1 MDDLICLLSYF
12 SLWIWLEIRA
22 IGVEAVVLHCC
33 QGAGGVKIHITN
45 LYNFNQ
51 NDTLVKKQHR
61 VAEAG
66 FSLGYREMG
75 VFSFPVETD
84 SAGELSKRLDG
95 IIAALE
101 AEDVVFLQ
109 LPTRNGIGYE
119 KLLAQK
125 CKAYRNTK
133 LILIIHDMQLLS
145 EANDTQKEYL
155 SLCNMADAVV
165 VPGKQDRERL
175 EAEGFSAVVLMDD
188 LQMTEADLSSD
199 DTGYNA
205 LRQSDF
211 YIKKALMNAVADVF
225 ASQNELAHEQYR
237 EAQDEIQIGFGLH
250 DKTGNYSMWVGVVM
264 QSVLEHTCAPI
275 CFHILHDDTLSDS
288 NRDKLIQV
296 ATQNGDRIQFHNL
309 GDAFGNSLKE
319 KMGRYTI
326 GSMFRVMLPELLPDV
341 DKIIYLDADILVN
354 RDIKELWDTDIQDYC
369 LAAVP
374 DYSTIHG
381 LGIPYPV
388 GKKEVLAS
396 HYFNTGVLVMNL
408 NCIRADGNMREKILN
423 YLGENPGA
431 FLFDQDALNAVY
443 GDRTYLLDESWNTF
457 AHLIQYMPEKPLENR
472 LYHFA
477 ATTLILYT
485 MSEIDRAYYET
496 ICRTPWGTEEGRK
509 QLYRAL
515 GRMNGRLLQLE
526 EVIAQISDFDKKH
539 IFYGRETNAMK
550 HIYDMLT
557 IREGDYRI
565 LEERDTEPN
574 SILPCRP
581 YSDLSEE
588 KEAYVVFVLPEAD
601 GWTSIARL
609 EAMGLKRER
618 DFFEIPCLLSPDR
631 GGYI

>member
-1 MDDLICLLSYF
+1 M
-12 SLWIWLEIRA
+12 
-22 IGVEAVVLHCC
+22 
-33 QGAGGVKIHITN
+33 KIHITN
-45 LYNFNQ
+45 LYNFIQ
-51 NDTLVKKQHR
+51 NDMLVKNQHR

-66 FSLGYREMG
+66 LSLGYREMG

-119 KLLAQK
+119 RLLAQK

-133 LILIIHDMQLLS
+133 LILIFHDMQLLS
-145 EANDTQKEYL
+145 ETGGAREEYL
-155 SLCNMADAVV
+155 SLCKMADAVV
-165 VPGKQDRERL
+165 IPDAQDSERL
-175 EAEGFSAVVLMDD
+175 HAEGWPPIVLMDD
-188 LQMTEADLSSD
+188 LQITEDDLASG

-211 YIKKALMNAVADVF
+211 YIKKALMNAVAAVF
-225 ASQNELAHEQYR
+225 AWQKEQALAKAR
-237 EAQDEIQIGFGLH
+237 EAEEEIQIGFGLH
-250 DKTGNYSMWVGVVM
+250 DKNGDYSVWVGVVM
-264 QSVLEHTCAPI
+264 QSVIEHTGAPI
-275 CFHILHDDTLSDS
+275 CFHILHDDTLNDQ
-288 NRDKLIQV
+288 NREKLVQV

-326 GSMFRVMLPELLPDV
+326 GSMFRVMLPELLPDIS
-341 DKIIYLDADILVN
+341 KIIYLDADLLVN
-354 RDIKELWDTDIQDYC
+354 RDIKELWDIDIQNYC

-374 DYSTIHG
+374 DYSTVNG
-381 LGIPYPV
+381 LETPYPV
-388 GKKEVLAS
+388 AKQEVPAS
-396 HYFNTGVLVMNL
+396 HYFNSGVLCMNL
-408 NCIRADGNMREKILN
+408 DRIRAKGNMHENILN
-423 YLGENPGA
+423 YLEENPGA
-431 FLFDQDALNAVY
+431 RLLDQDALNAVY
-443 GDRTYLLDESWNTF
+443 GGETFLVDESWNTF
-457 AHLIQYMPEKPLENR
+457 THLIQYTPGKPLENK

-477 ATTLILYT
+477 ASTLILYT

-496 ICRTPWGTEEGRK
+496 ICRTPWGEEEGK
-509 QLYRAL
+509 KHLYRAL
-515 GRMNGRLLQLE
+515 GRVNERLRQLE
-526 EVIAQISDFDKKH
+526 EVITQTSDFDKKH

-550 HIYDMLT
+550 NIYRLLP

-565 LEERDTEPN
+565 LDETDAEQNR
-574 SILPCRP
+574 ILPCRP
-581 YSDLSEE
+581 FTDLSEE

-609 EAMGLKRER
+609 EAMGLQREK
-618 DFFEIPCLLSPDR
+618 DFFVIPCLLSPDR

>member
-1 MDDLICLLSYF
+1 M
-12 SLWIWLEIRA
+12 
-22 IGVEAVVLHCC
+22 
-33 QGAGGVKIHITN
+33 KIHITN

-51 NDTLVKKQHR
+51 NDMLVKNQHR

-66 FSLGYREMG
+66 RSLGYREMG
-75 VFSFPVETD
+75 IFSFPVETD

-119 KLLAQK
+119 RLLAQK

-133 LILIIHDMQLLS
+133 LILIFHDMQLLS
-145 EANDTQKEYL
+145 ETGGVREEYL
-155 SLCNMADAVV
+155 SLCKMADAVV
-165 VPGKQDRERL
+165 IPDAQDSERL
-175 EAEGFSAVVLMDD
+175 HAEGWPPIVLMDD
-188 LQMTEADLSSD
+188 LQITEDDLASG

-211 YIKKALMNAVADVF
+211 YIKKALMNAVAAVF
-225 ASQNELAHEQYR
+225 ARQKEQALAKAR
-237 EAQDEIQIGFGLH
+237 EAEEEIQIGFGLH
-250 DKTGNYSMWVGVVM
+250 DKNGDYSVWVGVTM
-264 QSVLEHTCAPI
+264 QSVIEHTGAPI
-275 CFHILHDDTLSDS
+275 CFHILHDDTLNDQ
-288 NRDKLIQV
+288 NREKLVQV
-296 ATQNGDRIQFHNL
+296 ATQNGNRIQFHNL
-309 GDAFGNSLKE
+309 GDAFGDSLKE

-374 DYSTIHG
+374 DYSTVNG
-381 LGIPYPV
+381 LETPYPV
-388 GKKEVLAS
+388 AKQEVPAS
-396 HYFNTGVLVMNL
+396 HYFNTGVLCMNL
-408 NCIRADGNMREKILN
+408 DRIRAKGNMHENILI
-423 YLGENPGA
+423 YLEENPGA
-431 FLFDQDALNAVY
+431 RLLDQDALNAVY
-443 GDRTYLLDESWNTF
+443 GGETFLVDESWNTF
-457 AHLIQYMPEKPLENR
+457 THLIQYTPGKPLENK

-477 ATTLILYT
+477 ASTLILYT

-496 ICRTPWGTEEGRK
+496 ICRTPWGEEEGK
-509 QLYRAL
+509 KHLYRAL
-515 GRMNGRLLQLE
+515 GRVNERLRQLE
-526 EVIAQISDFDKKH
+526 EVITQTSDFDKKH

-550 HIYDMLT
+550 NLYRLLP

-565 LEERDTEPN
+565 LDETDAEQNR
-574 SILPCRP
+574 ILPCRP
-581 YSDLSEE
+581 FTDLSEE
-588 KEAYVVFVLPEAD
+588 KEAYVVFALPEAD

-609 EAMGLKRER
+609 EAMGLQREK
-618 DFFEIPCLLSPDR
+618 DFFVIPCLLSPDR

>member
-1 MDDLICLLSYF
+1 M
-12 SLWIWLEIRA
+12 
-22 IGVEAVVLHCC
+22 
-33 QGAGGVKIHITN
+33 
-45 LYNFNQ
+45 
-51 NDTLVKKQHR
+51 
-61 VAEAG
+61 
-66 FSLGYREMG
+66 
-75 VFSFPVETD
+75 
-84 SAGELSKRLDG
+84 
-95 IIAALE
+95 
-101 AEDVVFLQ
+101 VFLQ

-225 ASQNELAHEQYR
+225 ASQNELAHAQYR

-275 CFHILHDDTLSDS
+275 CFHILHDDTLNDQ
-288 NRDKLIQV
+288 NREKLVQV

-374 DYSTIHG
+374 DYSTVNG
-381 LGIPYPV
+381 LETPYPV
-388 GKKEVLAS
+388 AKQEVPAS
-396 HYFNTGVLVMNL
+396 HYFNTGVLCMNL
-408 NCIRADGNMREKILN
+408 DRIRAKGNMHENILN
-423 YLGENPGA
+423 YLEENQGA
-431 FLFDQDALNAVY
+431 RLLDQDALNAVY
-443 GDRTYLLDESWNTF
+443 GGETFLVDGSWNTF
-457 AHLIQYMPEKPLENR
+457 THLIQYTQGKPLENK

-477 ATTLILYT
+477 ASTLILYS

-496 ICRTPWGTEEGRK
+496 ICRTPWGEEEGK
-509 QLYRAL
+509 KHLYRAL
-515 GRMNGRLLQLE
+515 GRVNERLRQLE
-526 EVIAQISDFDKKH
+526 EVITQTSDFDKKH

-550 HIYDMLT
+550 NLYRMMP

-565 LEERDTEPN
+565 LDETDAEQNR
-574 SILPCRP
+574 ILPCRP
-581 YSDLSEE
+581 FSDLSEE

-609 EAMGLKRER
+609 EAMGLQREK
-618 DFFEIPCLLSPDR
+618 DFFVIPCLLSPDR

>member
-1 MDDLICLLSYF
+1 M
-12 SLWIWLEIRA
+12 
-22 IGVEAVVLHCC
+22 
-33 QGAGGVKIHITN
+33 KIHITN

-51 NDTLVKKQHR
+51 NDMLVKNQHR

-66 FSLGYREMG
+66 LSLGYREMG

-119 KLLAQK
+119 RLLAQK

-133 LILIIHDMQLLS
+133 LILIFHDMQLLS
-145 EANDTQKEYL
+145 ETGGVREEYL
-155 SLCNMADAVV
+155 SLCKMADAVV
-165 VPGKQDRERL
+165 IPDAQDSERL
-175 EAEGFSAVVLMDD
+175 RAEGLPPIVLMDD
-188 LQMTEADLSSD
+188 LQITEDDLASG

-211 YIKKALMNAVADVF
+211 YIKKALMNAIAAVF
-225 ASQNELAHEQYR
+225 ARQKEQALAKAR

-250 DKTGNYSMWVGVVM
+250 DKNGDYSVWVGVTM
-264 QSVLEHTCAPI
+264 QSVIEHTGAPI
-275 CFHILHDDTLSDS
+275 CFHILHDDTLNDQ
-288 NRDKLIQV
+288 NREKLVQV
-296 ATQNGDRIQFHNL
+296 ATQNGNRIQFHDL
-309 GDAFGNSLKE
+309 GDAFGDSLKE

-354 RDIKELWDTDIQDYC
+354 RDIKELWDTDIQNYC

-374 DYSTIHG
+374 DYSTVNG
-381 LGIPYPV
+381 LETPYPV
-388 GKKEVLAS
+388 ANQEVPAS
-396 HYFNTGVLVMNL
+396 HYFNSGVLCMNL
-408 NCIRADGNMREKILN
+408 DRIRAKGNMHENILN
-423 YLGENPGA
+423 YLEENQGA
-431 FLFDQDALNAVY
+431 RLLDQDALNAVY
-443 GDRTYLLDESWNTF
+443 GGETFLVDESWNTF
-457 AHLIQYMPEKPLENR
+457 THLIQYTPGKPLENK

-477 ATTLILYT
+477 ASTLILYT

-496 ICRTPWGTEEGRK
+496 ICRTPWGEEEGK
-509 QLYRAL
+509 KHLYRAL
-515 GRMNGRLLQLE
+515 GRVNERLRQLE
-526 EVIAQISDFDKKH
+526 EVITQTSDFDKKH

-550 HIYDMLT
+550 NIYRLLP
-557 IREGDYRI
+557 IRESDYRVSD
-565 LEERDTEPN
+565 ETDTEQN
-574 SILPCRP
+574 GILPCRP
-581 YSDLSEE
+581 FSDLSEE

-609 EAMGLKRER
+609 EAMGLQREK
-618 DFFEIPCLLSPDR
+618 DFFVIPCLLSPDR

>member
-1 MDDLICLLSYF
+1 M
-12 SLWIWLEIRA
+12 
-22 IGVEAVVLHCC
+22 
-33 QGAGGVKIHITN
+33 KIHITN

-51 NDTLVKKQHR
+51 NDMLVKNQHR

-66 FSLGYREMG
+66 HSLGYREMG
-75 VFSFPVETD
+75 IFSFPVETD

-119 KLLAQK
+119 RLLAQK

-133 LILIIHDMQLLS
+133 LILIFHDMQLLS
-145 EANDTQKEYL
+145 ETGGAREEYL
-155 SLCNMADAVV
+155 SLCKMADAVV
-165 VPGKQDRERL
+165 IPDAQDSERL
-175 EAEGFSAVVLMDD
+175 HAEGWPPIVLMDD
-188 LQMTEADLSSD
+188 LQITEDDLASG

-211 YIKKALMNAVADVF
+211 YIKKALMNAIAAVF
-225 ASQNELAHEQYR
+225 ARQKEQALAKAR
-237 EAQDEIQIGFGLH
+237 EAEEEIQIGFGLH
-250 DKTGNYSMWVGVVM
+250 DKNGDYSVWVGVTM
-264 QSVLEHTCAPI
+264 QSVIEHTGAPI
-275 CFHILHDDTLSDS
+275 CFHILHDDTLNDQ
-288 NRDKLIQV
+288 NREKLVQV
-296 ATQNGDRIQFHNL
+296 ATQNGDRIQFHYL

-326 GSMFRVMLPELLPDV
+326 GSMFRVMLPELLPDIS
-341 DKIIYLDADILVN
+341 KIIYLDADLLVN

-374 DYSTIHG
+374 DYSTVNG
-381 LGIPYPV
+381 LETPYPV
-388 GKKEVLAS
+388 AKQEVPAS
-396 HYFNTGVLVMNL
+396 HYFNSGVLCMNL
-408 NCIRADGNMREKILN
+408 DRIRAKGNMHENILN
-423 YLGENPGA
+423 YLEENPSA
-431 FLFDQDALNAVY
+431 RLLDQDALNAVY
-443 GDRTYLLDESWNTF
+443 GGETFLVDESWNTF
-457 AHLIQYMPEKPLENR
+457 THLIQYTPGKPLENK

-477 ATTLILYT
+477 ASTLILYT

-496 ICRTPWGTEEGRK
+496 ICRTPWGEEEGK
-509 QLYRAL
+509 KHLYRAL
-515 GRMNGRLLQLE
+515 GRVNERLRQLE
-526 EVIAQISDFDKKH
+526 EVITQTSDFDKKH

-550 HIYDMLT
+550 NIYRLLP

-565 LEERDTEPN
+565 LDETDAEQNR
-574 SILPCRP
+574 ILPCRP
-581 YSDLSEE
+581 FTDLSEE

-609 EAMGLKRER
+609 EAMGLQREK
-618 DFFEIPCLLSPDR
+618 DFFVIPCLLSPDR

>member
-1 MDDLICLLSYF
+1 M
-12 SLWIWLEIRA
+12 
-22 IGVEAVVLHCC
+22 
-33 QGAGGVKIHITN
+33 KIHITN

-51 NDTLVKKQHR
+51 NDMLVKNQHR

-66 FSLGYREMG
+66 LSLGYREMG

-119 KLLAQK
+119 RLLAQK

-133 LILIIHDMQLLS
+133 LILIFHDMQLLS
-145 EANDTQKEYL
+145 ETGGVREEYL
-155 SLCNMADAVV
+155 SLCKMADAVV
-165 VPGKQDRERL
+165 IPDAQDSERL
-175 EAEGFSAVVLMDD
+175 HAEGWPPIVLMDD
-188 LQMTEADLSSD
+188 LQITEDDLASG

-211 YIKKALMNAVADVF
+211 YIKKALMNAIAAVF
-225 ASQNELAHEQYR
+225 ARQKEQALAKAR

-250 DKTGNYSMWVGVVM
+250 DKNGDYSVWVGVVM
-264 QSVLEHTCAPI
+264 QSVIEHTGAPI
-275 CFHILHDDTLSDS
+275 CFHILHDDTLNDQ
-288 NRDKLIQV
+288 NREKLVQV
-296 ATQNGDRIQFHNL
+296 ATQNGNRIQFHYL

-326 GSMFRVMLPELLPDV
+326 GSMFRVMLPELLPDIS
-341 DKIIYLDADILVN
+341 KIIYLDADLLVN
-354 RDIKELWDTDIQDYC
+354 RDIKELWDIDIQNYC

-374 DYSTIHG
+374 DYSTVNG
-381 LGIPYPV
+381 LETPYPV
-388 GKKEVLAS
+388 AKQEVPAS
-396 HYFNTGVLVMNL
+396 HYFNTGVLCMNL
-408 NCIRADGNMREKILN
+408 DRIRAKGNMHENILN
-423 YLGENPGA
+423 YLEENQGA
-431 FLFDQDALNAVY
+431 RLLDQDALNAVY
-443 GDRTYLLDESWNTF
+443 GGETFLVDGSWNTF
-457 AHLIQYMPEKPLENR
+457 THLIQYTQGKPLENK

-477 ATTLILYT
+477 ASTLILYT

-496 ICRTPWGTEEGRK
+496 ICRTPWGEEEGK
-509 QLYRAL
+509 KHLYRAL
-515 GRMNGRLLQLE
+515 GRVNERLRQLE
-526 EVIAQISDFDKKH
+526 EVITQTSDFDKKH

-550 HIYDMLT
+550 NLYRLLP

-565 LEERDTEPN
+565 LDETDAEQNR
-574 SILPCRP
+574 ILPCRP
-581 YSDLSEE
+581 FTDLSEE

-609 EAMGLKRER
+609 EAMGLQREK
-618 DFFEIPCLLSPDR
+618 DFFVIPCLLSPDR

>member
-22 IGVEAVVLHCC
+22 IGVEAGVLHCC

-95 IIAALE
+95 ILAALE

-133 LILIIHDMQLLS
+133 LILIFHDMQLLS
-145 EANDTQKEYL
+145 EANDAQKEYL

-211 YIKKALMNAVADVF
+211 YIKKALMNAVAAVF
-225 ASQNELAHEQYR
+225 ASQNELAHAQYR
-237 EAQDEIQIGFGLH
+237 KTQDEIQIGFGLH

-275 CFHILHDDTLSDS
+275 CFHILHDDTLNDQ
-288 NRDKLIQV
+288 NREKLVQV
-296 ATQNGDRIQFHNL
+296 ATQNGNRIQFHNL
-309 GDAFGNSLKE
+309 GDAFGDSLKE

-374 DYSTIHG
+374 DYSTVNG
-381 LGIPYPV
+381 LETPYPV
-388 GKKEVLAS
+388 AKQEVPAS
-396 HYFNTGVLVMNL
+396 HYFNSGVLCMNL
-408 NCIRADGNMREKILN
+408 DRIRAKGNMHENILN
-423 YLGENPGA
+423 YLEENPSA
-431 FLFDQDALNAVY
+431 RLLDQDALNAVY
-443 GDRTYLLDESWNTF
+443 CGETILVDESWNTF
-457 AHLIQYMPEKPLENR
+457 THLIQYTPGKPLENN

-477 ATTLILYT
+477 ASTLILYT

-496 ICRTPWGTEEGRK
+496 ICRTPWGEEEGK
-509 QLYRAL
+509 KHLYRAL
-515 GRMNGRLLQLE
+515 GRVNERLRQLE
-526 EVIAQISDFDKKH
+526 EVITQTSGFDKKH

-550 HIYDMLT
+550 NLYRMMP

-565 LEERDTEPN
+565 LDETDAEQNR
-574 SILPCRP
+574 ILPCRP
-581 YSDLSEE
+581 FSDLSEE

-618 DFFEIPCLLSPDR
+618 DFFELPCLLSPDR

>member
-1 MDDLICLLSYF
+1 M
-12 SLWIWLEIRA
+12 
-22 IGVEAVVLHCC
+22 
-33 QGAGGVKIHITN
+33 KIHITN

-51 NDTLVKKQHR
+51 NDMLVKNQHR

-66 FSLGYREMG
+66 LSLGYREMG

-119 KLLAQK
+119 RLLAQK

-133 LILIIHDMQLLS
+133 LILIFHDMQLLS
-145 EANDTQKEYL
+145 ETGGAREEYL
-155 SLCNMADAVV
+155 SLCKMADAVV
-165 VPGKQDRERL
+165 IPDAQDSERL
-175 EAEGFSAVVLMDD
+175 RAEGLPPIVLMDD
-188 LQMTEADLSSD
+188 LQITEDDLASG

-211 YIKKALMNAVADVF
+211 YIKKALMNAVAAVF
-225 ASQNELAHEQYR
+225 ARQKEQALAKAR
-237 EAQDEIQIGFGLH
+237 EAEEEIQIGFGLH
-250 DKTGNYSMWVGVVM
+250 DKNGDYSVWVGVTM
-264 QSVLEHTCAPI
+264 QSVIEHTGAPI
-275 CFHILHDDTLSDS
+275 CFHILHDDTLNDQ
-288 NRDKLIQV
+288 NREKLVQV
-296 ATQNGDRIQFHNL
+296 ATQNGNRIQFHYL

-326 GSMFRVMLPELLPDV
+326 GSMFRVMLPELLPDIS
-341 DKIIYLDADILVN
+341 KIIYLDADLLVN
-354 RDIKELWDTDIQDYC
+354 RDIKELWDIDIQNYC

-374 DYSTIHG
+374 DYSTVNG
-381 LGIPYPV
+381 LETPYPV
-388 GKKEVLAS
+388 AKQEVPAS
-396 HYFNTGVLVMNL
+396 HYFNTGVLCMNL
-408 NCIRADGNMREKILN
+408 DRIRAKGNMHENILN
-423 YLGENPGA
+423 YLEENQGA
-431 FLFDQDALNAVY
+431 RLLDQDALNAVY
-443 GDRTYLLDESWNTF
+443 GGETFLVDGSWNTF
-457 AHLIQYMPEKPLENR
+457 THLIQYTQGKPLENK

-477 ATTLILYT
+477 ASTLILYS

-496 ICRTPWGTEEGRK
+496 ICRTPWGEEEGK
-509 QLYRAL
+509 NHLYRAL
-515 GRMNGRLLQLE
+515 GRVNERLRQLE
-526 EVIAQISDFDKKH
+526 EVITQTSDFDKKH

-550 HIYDMLT
+550 NIYRLLP

-565 LEERDTEPN
+565 LDETDAEQNR
-574 SILPCRP
+574 ILPCRP
-581 YSDLSEE
+581 FTDLSEE

-609 EAMGLKRER
+609 EAMGLQREK
-618 DFFEIPCLLSPDR
+618 DFFVIPCLLSPDR

>member
-1 MDDLICLLSYF
+1 M
-12 SLWIWLEIRA
+12 
-22 IGVEAVVLHCC
+22 
-33 QGAGGVKIHITN
+33 KIHITN

-51 NDTLVKKQHR
+51 NDMLVENQHR

-66 FSLGYREMG
+66 RSLGYREMG

-119 KLLAQK
+119 RLLAQK

-133 LILIIHDMQLLS
+133 LILIFHDMQLLS
-145 EANDTQKEYL
+145 ETGGAREEYL
-155 SLCNMADAVV
+155 SLCKMADAVV
-165 VPGKQDRERL
+165 IPDAQDSERL
-175 EAEGFSAVVLMDD
+175 HAEGWPPIVLMDD
-188 LQMTEADLSSD
+188 LQITEDDLASG

-211 YIKKALMNAVADVF
+211 YIKKALMNAIAAVF
-225 ASQNELAHEQYR
+225 ARQKEQALAKAR

-374 DYSTIHG
+374 DYSTVNA
-381 LGIPYPV
+381 LETPYPV
-388 GKKEVLAS
+388 AKQEVPAS
-396 HYFNTGVLVMNL
+396 HYFNTGVLCMNL
-408 NCIRADGNMREKILN
+408 DRIRAKGNMHENILN
-423 YLGENPGA
+423 YLEENQGA
-431 FLFDQDALNAVY
+431 RLLDQDALNAVY
-443 GDRTYLLDESWNTF
+443 GGETFLVDGSWNTF
-457 AHLIQYMPEKPLENR
+457 THLIQYTPGKPLENK

-477 ATTLILYT
+477 ASTLILYT

-496 ICRTPWGTEEGRK
+496 ICRTPWGEEEGK
-509 QLYRAL
+509 KHLYRAL
-515 GRMNGRLLQLE
+515 GRVNERLRQLE
-526 EVIAQISDFDKKH
+526 EVITQTSDFDKKH

-550 HIYDMLT
+550 NLYRLLP
-557 IREGDYRI
+557 IRESDYRVSD
-565 LEERDTEPN
+565 ETDTEQN
-574 SILPCRP
+574 GILPCRP
-581 YSDLSEE
+581 FSDLSEE

-609 EAMGLKRER
+609 EAMGLQREK
-618 DFFEIPCLLSPDR
+618 DFFVIPCLLSPDR

>member
-1 MDDLICLLSYF
+1 M
-12 SLWIWLEIRA
+12 
-22 IGVEAVVLHCC
+22 
-33 QGAGGVKIHITN
+33 KIHITN

-51 NDTLVKKQHR
+51 NDMLVKNQHR

-66 FSLGYREMG
+66 RSLGYREMG
-75 VFSFPVETD
+75 IFSFPVETD

-119 KLLAQK
+119 RLLAQK

-133 LILIIHDMQLLS
+133 LILIFHNMQLLS
-145 EANDTQKEYL
+145 ETGGAREEYL
-155 SLCNMADAVV
+155 SLCKMADAVV
-165 VPGKQDRERL
+165 IPDAQDSERL
-175 EAEGFSAVVLMDD
+175 HAEGWPPIVLMDD
-188 LQMTEADLSSD
+188 LQITEDDLASG

-211 YIKKALMNAVADVF
+211 YIKKALMNAVAAVF
-225 ASQNELAHEQYR
+225 ARQKEQALAKAR

-250 DKTGNYSMWVGVVM
+250 DKNGDYSVWVGVVM
-264 QSVLEHTCAPI
+264 QSVIEHTGAPI
-275 CFHILHDDTLSDS
+275 CFHILHDDTLNDQ
-288 NRDKLIQV
+288 NREKLVQV
-296 ATQNGDRIQFHNL
+296 ATQNGNRIQFHNL
-309 GDAFGNSLKE
+309 GDAFGDSLKE

-354 RDIKELWDTDIQDYC
+354 RDIKELWDIDIQNYC

-374 DYSTIHG
+374 DYSTVNG
-381 LGIPYPV
+381 LETPYPV
-388 GKKEVLAS
+388 AKQEVPAS
-396 HYFNTGVLVMNL
+396 HYFNTGVLCMNL
-408 NCIRADGNMREKILN
+408 DRIRAKGSMHEKVLN
-423 YLGENPGA
+423 YLEENPDA
-431 FLFDQDALNAVY
+431 RLLDQDALNAVY
-443 GDRTYLLDESWNTF
+443 GGETFLVDGSWNTF
-457 AHLIQYMPEKPLENR
+457 THLIQYTQGKPLENK

-477 ATTLILYT
+477 ASTLILYT

-496 ICRTPWGTEEGRK
+496 ICRTPWGEEEGK
-509 QLYRAL
+509 KYLYRAL
-515 GRMNGRLLQLE
+515 GRVNERLRQLE
-526 EVIAQISDFDKKH
+526 EVITQTSDFDKKH

-550 HIYDMLT
+550 NLYRLLP
-557 IREGDYRI
+557 IRESDYRVSD
-565 LEERDTEPN
+565 ETDTEQN
-574 SILPCRP
+574 GILPCRP
-581 YSDLSEE
+581 FSDLSEE

-609 EAMGLKRER
+609 EAMGLQREK
-618 DFFEIPCLLSPDR
+618 DFFVIPYLLSPDR

>member
-1 MDDLICLLSYF
+1 M
-12 SLWIWLEIRA
+12 
-22 IGVEAVVLHCC
+22 
-33 QGAGGVKIHITN
+33 KIHITN
-45 LYNFNQ
+45 LYNLNQ

-133 LILIIHDMQLLS
+133 LILILHDMQLLS

-165 VPGKQDRERL
+165 VSGKQDRERL

-211 YIKKALMNAVADVF
+211 YIKKALMNAMATVF
-225 ASQNELAHEQYR
+225 ASQNELAHAQYR
-237 EAQDEIQIGFGLH
+237 ETQDEIQIGFGLH

-264 QSVLEHTCAPI
+264 QSVIEHTGAPI
-275 CFHILHDDTLSDS
+275 CFHILHDDTLNDQ
-288 NRDKLIQV
+288 NREKLVQV
-296 ATQNGDRIQFHNL
+296 ATQNGNRIQFHYL
-309 GDAFGNSLKE
+309 GAAFGESLKE

-326 GSMFRVMLPELLPDV
+326 GSMFRVMLPELLPDIS
-341 DKIIYLDADILVN
+341 KIIYLDADLLVN
-354 RDIKELWDTDIQDYC
+354 RDIKELWDIDIQNYC

-374 DYSTIHG
+374 DYSTVNG
-381 LGIPYPV
+381 LETPYPV
-388 GKKEVLAS
+388 AKQEVPAS
-396 HYFNTGVLVMNL
+396 HYFNTGVLCMNL
-408 NCIRADGNMREKILN
+408 DRIRAKGSMHEKVLN
-423 YLGENPGA
+423 YLEENPDA
-431 FLFDQDALNAVY
+431 RLFDQDALNAVY
-443 GDRTYLLDESWNTF
+443 GGETFLVDESWNTF
-457 AHLIQYMPEKPLENR
+457 THLIQYTPGKQLENN

-477 ATTLILYT
+477 ASTLILYT

-496 ICRTPWGTEEGRK
+496 ICRTPWGEEEGK
-509 QLYRAL
+509 KHLYRAL
-515 GRMNGRLLQLE
+515 GRVNERLRQLE
-526 EVIAQISDFDKKH
+526 EVITQTSGFDKKH

-550 HIYDMLT
+550 NLYRMMP

-565 LEERDTEPN
+565 LDETDAEQNR
-574 SILPCRP
+574 ILPCRP
-581 YSDLSEE
+581 FSDLSEE

>member
-22 IGVEAVVLHCC
+22 IGVEAGVLHCC

-133 LILIIHDMQLLS
+133 LILIFHDMQLLS
-145 EANDTQKEYL
+145 EANDAQKEYL

-165 VPGKQDRERL
+165 APGKQDSERL

-211 YIKKALMNAVADVF
+211 YIKKALMNAVAAVF
-225 ASQNELAHEQYR
+225 ASQNELAHAQYR
-237 EAQDEIQIGFGLH
+237 KTQDEIQIGFGLH

-296 ATQNGDRIQFHNL
+296 ATQNGDRIQFHYL
-309 GDAFGNSLKE
+309 GDAFEESLKE
-319 KMGRYTI
+319 NMGRFTI
-326 GSMFRVMLPELLPDV
+326 GTMFRVMLPELLPDV
-341 DKIIYLDADILVN
+341 DKIIYLDADLLVN
-354 RDIKELWDTDIQDYC
+354 RDIKEMWDIDIQDYC

-374 DYSTIHG
+374 DSPTVNG
-381 LGIPYPV
+381 AVRPTPV
-388 GKKEVLAS
+388 IKEKVLAS
-396 HYFNTGVLVMNL
+396 QYFNAGVLCMNL
-408 NCIRADGNMREKILN
+408 KRIRANGSMSEKVLN
-423 YLGENPGA
+423 YLEGNPDD
-431 FLFDQDALNAVY
+431 FLLDQDALNV
-443 GDRTYLLDESWNTF
+443 TYKDETLLLDGQWNVF
-457 AHLIQYMPEKPLENR
+457 AASLQYYPEKLMENAI
-472 LYHFA
+472 YHYA
-477 ATTLILYT
+477 GASLILYS
-485 MSEIDRAYYET
+485 MSVLDRVYYET

-526 EVIAQISDFDKKH
+526 EVITQISDFDKKH

-550 HIYDMLT
+550 NLYRMMP
-557 IREGDYRI
+557 IRECDYRI
-565 LEERDTEPN
+565 LDETDTEQN
-574 SILPCRP
+574 RILPCRP
-581 YSDLSEE
+581 FADLADE

-601 GWTSIARL
+601 GWTSISRL

-618 DFFEIPCLLSPDR
+618 DFFEIPYLLSPQC
-631 GGYI
+631 GGYV

>member
-1 MDDLICLLSYF
+1 M
-12 SLWIWLEIRA
+12 
-22 IGVEAVVLHCC
+22 
-33 QGAGGVKIHITN
+33 KIHITN

-51 NDTLVKKQHR
+51 NDMLVKNQHR

-66 FSLGYREMG
+66 LSLGYREMG

-119 KLLAQK
+119 RLLAQK

-133 LILIIHDMQLLS
+133 LILIFHDMQLLS
-145 EANDTQKEYL
+145 ETGGAREEYL
-155 SLCNMADAVV
+155 SLCKMADAVV
-165 VPGKQDRERL
+165 IPDAQDSERL
-175 EAEGFSAVVLMDD
+175 HAEGWPPIVLMDD
-188 LQMTEADLSSD
+188 LQITEDDLASG

-211 YIKKALMNAVADVF
+211 YIKKALMNAIAAVF
-225 ASQNELAHEQYR
+225 ARQKEQALAKAR

-250 DKTGNYSMWVGVVM
+250 DKNGDYSVWVGVVM

-374 DYSTIHG
+374 DYSTVNG
-381 LGIPYPV
+381 LETPYPV
-388 GKKEVLAS
+388 AKQEVPAS
-396 HYFNTGVLVMNL
+396 HYFNTGVLCMNL
-408 NCIRADGNMREKILN
+408 DRIRAKGNMHENILI
-423 YLGENPGA
+423 YLEENPGA
-431 FLFDQDALNAVY
+431 RLLDQDALNAVY
-443 GDRTYLLDESWNTF
+443 GGETFLVDESWNTF
-457 AHLIQYMPEKPLENR
+457 THLIQYTPGKPLENK

-477 ATTLILYT
+477 ASTLILYT

-496 ICRTPWGTEEGRK
+496 ICRTPWGEEEGK
-509 QLYRAL
+509 KHLYRAL
-515 GRMNGRLLQLE
+515 GRVNERLRQLE
-526 EVIAQISDFDKKH
+526 EVITQTSDFDKKH

-550 HIYDMLT
+550 NIYRLLP

-565 LEERDTEPN
+565 LDETDAEQNR
-574 SILPCRP
+574 ILPCRP
-581 YSDLSEE
+581 FTDLSEE

-609 EAMGLKRER
+609 EAMGLQREK
-618 DFFEIPCLLSPDR
+618 DFFVIPCLLSPDR

>member
-1 MDDLICLLSYF
+1 M
-12 SLWIWLEIRA
+12 
-22 IGVEAVVLHCC
+22 
-33 QGAGGVKIHITN
+33 KIHITN

-51 NDTLVKKQHR
+51 NDMLVKNQHR

-66 FSLGYREMG
+66 LSLGYREMG

-119 KLLAQK
+119 RLLAQK

-133 LILIIHDMQLLS
+133 LILIFHDMQLLS
-145 EANDTQKEYL
+145 ETGGVREEYL
-155 SLCNMADAVV
+155 SLCKMADAVV
-165 VPGKQDRERL
+165 IPDAQDSERL
-175 EAEGFSAVVLMDD
+175 RAEGLPPIVLMDD
-188 LQMTEADLSSD
+188 LQITEDDLASG

-211 YIKKALMNAVADVF
+211 YIKKALMNAIAAVF
-225 ASQNELAHEQYR
+225 ARQKEQALAKAR

-250 DKTGNYSMWVGVVM
+250 DKNGDYSVWVGVTM
-264 QSVLEHTCAPI
+264 QSVIEHTGAPI
-275 CFHILHDDTLSDS
+275 CFHILHDDTLNDQ
-288 NRDKLIQV
+288 NREKLVQV
-296 ATQNGDRIQFHNL
+296 ATQNGNRIQFHNL
-309 GDAFGNSLKE
+309 GDAFGDSLKE

-326 GSMFRVMLPELLPDV
+326 GSMFRVMLPELLPDIS
-341 DKIIYLDADILVN
+341 KIIYLDADLLVN

-374 DYSTIHG
+374 DYSTVNG
-381 LGIPYPV
+381 LETPYPV
-388 GKKEVLAS
+388 ANQEVPAS
-396 HYFNTGVLVMNL
+396 HYFNSGVLCMNL
-408 NCIRADGNMREKILN
+408 DRIRAKGNMHENILN
-423 YLGENPGA
+423 YLEENPSA
-431 FLFDQDALNAVY
+431 RLLDQDALNAVY
-443 GDRTYLLDESWNTF
+443 GGETFLVDESWNTF
-457 AHLIQYMPEKPLENR
+457 THLIQYTPGKPLENK

-477 ATTLILYT
+477 ASTLILYT

-496 ICRTPWGTEEGRK
+496 ICRTPWGEEEGK
-509 QLYRAL
+509 KHLYRAL
-515 GRMNGRLLQLE
+515 GRVNERLRQLE
-526 EVIAQISDFDKKH
+526 EVITQTSDFDKKH

-550 HIYDMLT
+550 NIYRLLP
-557 IREGDYRI
+557 IRESDYRVSD
-565 LEERDTEPN
+565 ETDTEQN
-574 SILPCRP
+574 GILPCRP
-581 YSDLSEE
+581 FSDLSEE

-609 EAMGLKRER
+609 EAMGLQREK
-618 DFFEIPCLLSPDR
+618 DFFVIPCLLSPDR

>member
-1 MDDLICLLSYF
+1 M
-12 SLWIWLEIRA
+12 
-22 IGVEAVVLHCC
+22 
-33 QGAGGVKIHITN
+33 KIHITN

-225 ASQNELAHEQYR
+225 ASQNEVAHARCR

-250 DKTGNYSMWVGVVM
+250 DKNGDYSVWVGVVM
-264 QSVLEHTCAPI
+264 QSVIEHTGAPI
-275 CFHILHDDTLSDS
+275 CFHILHDDTLNDQ
-288 NRDKLIQV
+288 NREKLVQV
-296 ATQNGDRIQFHNL
+296 ATQNGNRIQFHNL
-309 GDAFGNSLKE
+309 GDAFGDSLKE

-326 GSMFRVMLPELLPDV
+326 GSMFRVMLPELLPD
-341 DKIIYLDADILVN
+341 
-354 RDIKELWDTDIQDYC
+354 
-369 LAAVP
+369 
-374 DYSTIHG
+374 S
-381 LGIPYPV
+381 
-388 GKKEVLAS
+388 
-396 HYFNTGVLVMNL
+396 
-408 NCIRADGNMREKILN
+408 
-423 YLGENPGA
+423 
-431 FLFDQDALNAVY
+431 FLHSEQQKS
-443 GDRTYLLDESWNTF
+443 DR
-457 AHLIQYMPEKPLENR
+457 
-472 LYHFA
+472 
-477 ATTLILYT
+477 
-485 MSEIDRAYYET
+485 
-496 ICRTPWGTEEGRK
+496 
-509 QLYRAL
+509 
-515 GRMNGRLLQLE
+515 
-526 EVIAQISDFDKKH
+526 
-539 IFYGRETNAMK
+539 
-550 HIYDMLT
+550 
-557 IREGDYRI
+557 
-565 LEERDTEPN
+565 
-574 SILPCRP
+574 
-581 YSDLSEE
+581 
-588 KEAYVVFVLPEAD
+588 
-601 GWTSIARL
+601 
-609 EAMGLKRER
+609 
-618 DFFEIPCLLSPDR
+618 
-631 GGYI
+631 

>member
-1 MDDLICLLSYF
+1 MDNLICLLSYF

-22 IGVEAVVLHCC
+22 IGVEAGVLHCC

-45 LYNFNQ
+45 LYNLNQ

-175 EAEGFSAVVLMDD
+175 EAEGFSAGVLMDD

-211 YIKKALMNAVADVF
+211 YIKKALMNAVAAVF
-225 ASQNELAHEQYR
+225 ASQNELAHAQYR
-237 EAQDEIQIGFGLH
+237 ETQDEIQIGFGLH

-264 QSVLEHTCAPI
+264 QSVIEHTGAPI

-296 ATQNGDRIQFHNL
+296 ATQNRDRIQFHNL
-309 GDAFGNSLKE
+309 GDAFGDSLKE

-374 DYSTIHG
+374 DYSTVNG
-381 LGIPYPV
+381 LETPYPV
-388 GKKEVLAS
+388 AKQEVPAS
-396 HYFNTGVLVMNL
+396 HYFNTGVLCMNL
-408 NCIRADGNMREKILN
+408 DRIRAKGSMHEKVLN
-423 YLGENPGA
+423 YLEENPDA
-431 FLFDQDALNAVY
+431 RLLDQDALNAVY
-443 GDRTYLLDESWNTF
+443 GGETFLVDGSWNTF
-457 AHLIQYMPEKPLENR
+457 THLIQYTQGKPLENK

-477 ATTLILYT
+477 ASTLILYT

-496 ICRTPWGTEEGRK
+496 ICRTPWGEEEGK
-509 QLYRAL
+509 KHLYRAL
-515 GRMNGRLLQLE
+515 GRVNERLRQLE
-526 EVIAQISDFDKKH
+526 EVITQTSDFDKKH

-550 HIYDMLT
+550 NLYRLLP
-557 IREGDYRI
+557 IRESDYRVSD
-565 LEERDTEPN
+565 ETDTEQN
-574 SILPCRP
+574 GILPCRP
-581 YSDLSEE
+581 FSDLSEE

>member
-1 MDDLICLLSYF
+1 M
-12 SLWIWLEIRA
+12 
-22 IGVEAVVLHCC
+22 
-33 QGAGGVKIHITN
+33 KIHITN

-119 KLLAQK
+119 RLLAQK

-133 LILIIHDMQLLS
+133 LILIFHDMQLLS
-145 EANDTQKEYL
+145 ETGGAREEYL
-155 SLCNMADAVV
+155 SLCKMADAVV
-165 VPGKQDRERL
+165 IPDAQDSERL
-175 EAEGFSAVVLMDD
+175 HAEGWPPIVLMDD
-188 LQMTEADLSSD
+188 LQITEDDLASG

-211 YIKKALMNAVADVF
+211 YIKKALMNAIAAVF
-225 ASQNELAHEQYR
+225 ARQKEQALAKAR

-374 DYSTIHG
+374 DYSTVNG
-381 LGIPYPV
+381 LETPYPV
-388 GKKEVLAS
+388 AKQEVPAS
-396 HYFNTGVLVMNL
+396 HYFNTGVLCMNL
-408 NCIRADGNMREKILN
+408 DRIRAKGNMHEKVLN
-423 YLGENPGA
+423 YLEENQGA
-431 FLFDQDALNAVY
+431 RLLDQDALNAVY
-443 GDRTYLLDESWNTF
+443 GGETFLVDGSWNTF
-457 AHLIQYMPEKPLENR
+457 THLIQYTQGKPLENK

-477 ATTLILYT
+477 ASTLILYS

-496 ICRTPWGTEEGRK
+496 ICRTPWGEEEGK
-509 QLYRAL
+509 KHLYRAL
-515 GRMNGRLLQLE
+515 GRVNERLRQLE
-526 EVIAQISDFDKKH
+526 EVITQTSDFDKKH

-550 HIYDMLT
+550 NLYRLLP
-557 IREGDYRI
+557 IRESDYRVSD
-565 LEERDTEPN
+565 ETDTEQN
-574 SILPCRP
+574 GILPCRP
-581 YSDLSEE
+581 FSDLSEE

-609 EAMGLKRER
+609 EAMGLQREK
-618 DFFEIPCLLSPDR
+618 DFFVIPCLLSPDR

>member
-1 MDDLICLLSYF
+1 M
-12 SLWIWLEIRA
+12 
-22 IGVEAVVLHCC
+22 
-33 QGAGGVKIHITN
+33 KIHITN

-51 NDTLVKKQHR
+51 NDMLVKNQHR

-66 FSLGYREMG
+66 LSLGYREMG

-119 KLLAQK
+119 RLLAQK

-133 LILIIHDMQLLS
+133 LILIFHDMQLLS
-145 EANDTQKEYL
+145 ETGGAREEYL
-155 SLCNMADAVV
+155 SLCKMADAVV
-165 VPGKQDRERL
+165 IPDAQDSERL
-175 EAEGFSAVVLMDD
+175 HAEGWLPIVLMDD
-188 LQMTEADLSSD
+188 LQITEDDLASG

-211 YIKKALMNAVADVF
+211 YIKKALMNAIAAVF
-225 ASQNELAHEQYR
+225 ARQKEQALAKAR

-374 DYSTIHG
+374 DYSTVNG
-381 LGIPYPV
+381 LETPYPV
-388 GKKEVLAS
+388 AKQEVPAS
-396 HYFNTGVLVMNL
+396 HYFNTGVLCMNL
-408 NCIRADGNMREKILN
+408 DRIRAKGSMHEKVLN
-423 YLGENPGA
+423 YLEENPSA
-431 FLFDQDALNAVY
+431 RLLDQDALNAVY
-443 GDRTYLLDESWNTF
+443 GGETFLVDESWNTF
-457 AHLIQYMPEKPLENR
+457 THLIQYTQGKPLENK

-477 ATTLILYT
+477 ASTLILYT

-496 ICRTPWGTEEGRK
+496 ICRTPWGEEEGK
-509 QLYRAL
+509 KHLYRAL
-515 GRMNGRLLQLE
+515 GRVNERLRQLE
-526 EVIAQISDFDKKH
+526 EVITQTSDFDKKH

-550 HIYDMLT
+550 NLYRLLP

-565 LEERDTEPN
+565 LDETDAEQNR
-574 SILPCRP
+574 ILPCRP
-581 YSDLSEE
+581 FTDLSEE

-609 EAMGLKRER
+609 EAMGLQREK
-618 DFFEIPCLLSPDR
+618 DFFVIPCLLSPDR

>member
-1 MDDLICLLSYF
+1 M
-12 SLWIWLEIRA
+12 
-22 IGVEAVVLHCC
+22 
-33 QGAGGVKIHITN
+33 KIHITN

-51 NDTLVKKQHR
+51 NDMLVKNQHR

-66 FSLGYREMG
+66 LSLGYREMG

-119 KLLAQK
+119 RLLAQK

-133 LILIIHDMQLLS
+133 LILIFHDMQLLS
-145 EANDTQKEYL
+145 ETGGAREEYL
-155 SLCNMADAVV
+155 SLCKMADAVV
-165 VPGKQDRERL
+165 IPDAQDSERL
-175 EAEGFSAVVLMDD
+175 HAEGWPPIVLMDD
-188 LQMTEADLSSD
+188 LQITEDDLASG

-211 YIKKALMNAVADVF
+211 YIKKALMNAVAAVF
-225 ASQNELAHEQYR
+225 ARQKEQALAKAR

-250 DKTGNYSMWVGVVM
+250 DKNGDYSVWVGVVM
-264 QSVLEHTCAPI
+264 QSVIEHTGAPI
-275 CFHILHDDTLSDS
+275 CFHILHDDTLNDQ
-288 NRDKLIQV
+288 NREKLVQV
-296 ATQNGDRIQFHNL
+296 ATQNGDRIQFHYL

-374 DYSTIHG
+374 DYSTVNG
-381 LGIPYPV
+381 LETPYPV
-388 GKKEVLAS
+388 AKQEVPAS
-396 HYFNTGVLVMNL
+396 HYFNSGVLCMNL
-408 NCIRADGNMREKILN
+408 DRIRAKGNMHENILN
-423 YLGENPGA
+423 YLEENPSA
-431 FLFDQDALNAVY
+431 RLLDQDALNAVY
-443 GDRTYLLDESWNTF
+443 CGETILVDESWNTF
-457 AHLIQYMPEKPLENR
+457 THLIQYTPGKPLENK

-477 ATTLILYT
+477 ASTLILYT

-496 ICRTPWGTEEGRK
+496 ICRTPWGEEEGK
-509 QLYRAL
+509 KHLYRAL
-515 GRMNGRLLQLE
+515 GRVNERLRQLE
-526 EVIAQISDFDKKH
+526 EVITQTSDFDKKH

-550 HIYDMLT
+550 NIYRLLP

-565 LEERDTEPN
+565 LDETDAEQNR
-574 SILPCRP
+574 ILPCRP
-581 YSDLSEE
+581 FTDLSEE

-609 EAMGLKRER
+609 EAMGLQREK
-618 DFFEIPCLLSPDR
+618 DFFVIPCLLSPDR

>member
-1 MDDLICLLSYF
+1 M
-12 SLWIWLEIRA
+12 
-22 IGVEAVVLHCC
+22 
-33 QGAGGVKIHITN
+33 KIHITN

-51 NDTLVKKQHR
+51 NDMLVKNQHR

-66 FSLGYREMG
+66 LSLGYREMG

-119 KLLAQK
+119 RLLAQK

-133 LILIIHDMQLLS
+133 LILIFHDMQLLS
-145 EANDTQKEYL
+145 ETGGVREEYL
-155 SLCNMADAVV
+155 SLCKMADAVV
-165 VPGKQDRERL
+165 IPDAQDSERL
-175 EAEGFSAVVLMDD
+175 RAEGLPPIVLMDD
-188 LQMTEADLSSD
+188 LQITEDDLASG

-211 YIKKALMNAVADVF
+211 YIKKALMNAIAAVF
-225 ASQNELAHEQYR
+225 ARQKEQALAKAR

-250 DKTGNYSMWVGVVM
+250 DKNGDYSVWVGVTM
-264 QSVLEHTCAPI
+264 QSVIEHTGAPI
-275 CFHILHDDTLSDS
+275 CFHILHDDTLNDQ
-288 NRDKLIQV
+288 NREKLVQV
-296 ATQNGDRIQFHNL
+296 ATQNGNRIQFHNL
-309 GDAFGNSLKE
+309 GDAFGDSLKE

-326 GSMFRVMLPELLPDV
+326 GSMFRVMLPELLPDIS
-341 DKIIYLDADILVN
+341 KIIYLDADLLVN

-374 DYSTIHG
+374 DYSTVNG
-381 LGIPYPV
+381 LETPYPV
-388 GKKEVLAS
+388 ANQEVPAS
-396 HYFNTGVLVMNL
+396 HYFNSGVLCMNL
-408 NCIRADGNMREKILN
+408 DRIRAKGNMHENILN
-423 YLGENPGA
+423 YLEENQGA
-431 FLFDQDALNAVY
+431 RLLDQDALNAVY
-443 GDRTYLLDESWNTF
+443 GGETFLVDESWNTF
-457 AHLIQYMPEKPLENR
+457 THLIQYTPGKPLENK

-477 ATTLILYT
+477 ASTLILYT

-496 ICRTPWGTEEGRK
+496 ICRTPWGEEEGK
-509 QLYRAL
+509 KHLYRAL
-515 GRMNGRLLQLE
+515 GRVNERLRQLE
-526 EVIAQISDFDKKH
+526 EVITQTSDFDKKH

-550 HIYDMLT
+550 NIYRLLP
-557 IREGDYRI
+557 IRESDYRVSD
-565 LEERDTEPN
+565 ETDTEQN
-574 SILPCRP
+574 GILPCRP
-581 YSDLSEE
+581 FSDLSEE

-609 EAMGLKRER
+609 EAMGLQREK
-618 DFFEIPCLLSPDR
+618 DFFVIPCLLSPDR

>member
-1 MDDLICLLSYF
+1 M
-12 SLWIWLEIRA
+12 
-22 IGVEAVVLHCC
+22 
-33 QGAGGVKIHITN
+33 KIHITN
-45 LYNFNQ
+45 LYNLNQ

-133 LILIIHDMQLLS
+133 LILILHDMQLLS

-165 VPGKQDRERL
+165 VSGKQDRERL

-211 YIKKALMNAVADVF
+211 YIKKALMNAMATVF
-225 ASQNELAHEQYR
+225 ASQNELAHAQYR
-237 EAQDEIQIGFGLH
+237 ETQDEIQIGFGLH

-264 QSVLEHTCAPI
+264 QSVIEHTGAPI
-275 CFHILHDDTLSDS
+275 CFHILHDDTLNDQ
-288 NRDKLIQV
+288 NREKLVQV
-296 ATQNGDRIQFHNL
+296 ATQNGNRIQFHYL
-309 GDAFGNSLKE
+309 GDAFGESLKE

-326 GSMFRVMLPELLPDV
+326 GSMFRVMLPELLPDIS
-341 DKIIYLDADILVN
+341 KIIYLDADLLVN
-354 RDIKELWDTDIQDYC
+354 RDIKELWDIDIQNYC

-374 DYSTIHG
+374 DYSTVNG
-381 LGIPYPV
+381 LETPYPV
-388 GKKEVLAS
+388 AKQEVPAS
-396 HYFNTGVLVMNL
+396 HYFNTGVLCMNL
-408 NCIRADGNMREKILN
+408 DRIRAKGSMHEKVLN
-423 YLGENPGA
+423 YLEENPDA
-431 FLFDQDALNAVY
+431 RLFDQDALNAVY
-443 GDRTYLLDESWNTF
+443 GGETILVDESWNTF
-457 AHLIQYMPEKPLENR
+457 THLIQYTPGKQLENN

-477 ATTLILYT
+477 ASTLILYT

-496 ICRTPWGTEEGRK
+496 ICRTPWGEEEGK
-509 QLYRAL
+509 KHLYRAL
-515 GRMNGRLLQLE
+515 GRVNERLRQLE
-526 EVIAQISDFDKKH
+526 EVITQTSGFDKKH

-550 HIYDMLT
+550 NLYRMMP

-565 LEERDTEPN
+565 LDETDAEQNR
-574 SILPCRP
+574 ILPCRP
-581 YSDLSEE
+581 FSDLSEE

>member
-1 MDDLICLLSYF
+1 M
-12 SLWIWLEIRA
+12 
-22 IGVEAVVLHCC
+22 
-33 QGAGGVKIHITN
+33 KIHITN

-51 NDTLVKKQHR
+51 NDMLVKNQHR

-66 FSLGYREMG
+66 LSLGYREMG

-119 KLLAQK
+119 RLLAQK

-133 LILIIHDMQLLS
+133 LILIFHDMQLLS
-145 EANDTQKEYL
+145 ETGGAREEYL
-155 SLCNMADAVV
+155 SLCKMADAVV
-165 VPGKQDRERL
+165 IPDAQDSERL
-175 EAEGFSAVVLMDD
+175 HAEGWPPIVLMDD
-188 LQMTEADLSSD
+188 LQITEDDLASG

-211 YIKKALMNAVADVF
+211 YIKKALMNAIAAVF
-225 ASQNELAHEQYR
+225 ARQKEQALAKAR

-250 DKTGNYSMWVGVVM
+250 DKNGDYSVWVGVVM
-264 QSVLEHTCAPI
+264 QSVIEHTGAPI
-275 CFHILHDDTLSDS
+275 CFHILHDDTLNDQ
-288 NRDKLIQV
+288 NREKLVQV
-296 ATQNGDRIQFHNL
+296 ATQNGNRIQFHNL
-309 GDAFGNSLKE
+309 GDAFGDSLKE

-374 DYSTIHG
+374 DYSTVNG
-381 LGIPYPV
+381 LETPYPV
-388 GKKEVLAS
+388 AKQEVPAS
-396 HYFNTGVLVMNL
+396 HYFNSGVLCMNL
-408 NCIRADGNMREKILN
+408 DRIRAKGNMHENILN
-423 YLGENPGA
+423 YLEENQGA
-431 FLFDQDALNAVY
+431 RLLDQDALNAVY
-443 GDRTYLLDESWNTF
+443 GGETFLVDGSWNTF
-457 AHLIQYMPEKPLENR
+457 THLIQYTPGKPLENK

-477 ATTLILYT
+477 ASTLILYT

-496 ICRTPWGTEEGRK
+496 ICRTPWGEEEGK
-509 QLYRAL
+509 KHLYRAL
-515 GRMNGRLLQLE
+515 GRVNERLRQLE
-526 EVIAQISDFDKKH
+526 EVITQTSDFDKKH

-550 HIYDMLT
+550 NIYRLLP

-565 LEERDTEPN
+565 LDETDAEQNR
-574 SILPCRP
+574 ILPCRP
-581 YSDLSEE
+581 FTDLSEE

>member
-1 MDDLICLLSYF
+1 M
-12 SLWIWLEIRA
+12 
-22 IGVEAVVLHCC
+22 
-33 QGAGGVKIHITN
+33 KIHITN

-51 NDTLVKKQHR
+51 NDMLVKNQHR

-66 FSLGYREMG
+66 LSLGYREMG

-119 KLLAQK
+119 RLLAQK

-133 LILIIHDMQLLS
+133 LILIFHDMQLLS
-145 EANDTQKEYL
+145 ETGGVREEYL
-155 SLCNMADAVV
+155 SLCKMADAVV
-165 VPGKQDRERL
+165 IPDAQDSERL
-175 EAEGFSAVVLMDD
+175 HAEGWPPIVLMDD
-188 LQMTEADLSSD
+188 LQITEDDLASG

-211 YIKKALMNAVADVF
+211 YIKKALMNAIAAVF
-225 ASQNELAHEQYR
+225 ARQKEQALAKAR

-250 DKTGNYSMWVGVVM
+250 DKNGDYSVWVGVVM
-264 QSVLEHTCAPI
+264 QSVIEHTGAPI
-275 CFHILHDDTLSDS
+275 CFHILHDDTLNDQ
-288 NRDKLIQV
+288 NREKLVQV
-296 ATQNGDRIQFHNL
+296 ATQNGNRIQFHYL

-326 GSMFRVMLPELLPDV
+326 GSMFRVMLPELLPDIS
-341 DKIIYLDADILVN
+341 KIIYLDADLLVN
-354 RDIKELWDTDIQDYC
+354 RDIKELWDIDIQNYC

-374 DYSTIHG
+374 DYSTVNG
-381 LGIPYPV
+381 LETPYPV
-388 GKKEVLAS
+388 AKQEVPAS
-396 HYFNTGVLVMNL
+396 HYFNTGVLYMNL
-408 NCIRADGNMREKILN
+408 DRIRAKGNMHENILN
-423 YLGENPGA
+423 YLEENQGA
-431 FLFDQDALNAVY
+431 RLLDQDALNAVY
-443 GDRTYLLDESWNTF
+443 GGETFLVDGSWNTF
-457 AHLIQYMPEKPLENR
+457 THLIQYTQGKPLENK

-477 ATTLILYT
+477 ASTLILYS

-496 ICRTPWGTEEGRK
+496 ICRTPWGEEEGK
-509 QLYRAL
+509 KHLYRAL
-515 GRMNGRLLQLE
+515 GRVNERLRQLE
-526 EVIAQISDFDKKH
+526 EVITQTSDFDKKH

-550 HIYDMLT
+550 NIYRLLP
-557 IREGDYRI
+557 IRESDYRVSD
-565 LEERDTEPN
+565 ETDTEQN
-574 SILPCRP
+574 GILPCRP
-581 YSDLSEE
+581 FSDLSEE

-609 EAMGLKRER
+609 EAMGLQREK
-618 DFFEIPCLLSPDR
+618 DFFVIPCLLSPDR

>member
-22 IGVEAVVLHCC
+22 IGVEAGVLHCC

-45 LYNFNQ
+45 LYNLNQ

-61 VAEAG
+61 VADAG

-175 EAEGFSAVVLMDD
+175 EAEGVSAIVLMDD
-188 LQMTEADLSSD
+188 LQVTEADLSSD

-205 LRQSDF
+205 LRQSNF
-211 YIKKALMNAVADVF
+211 YIKKALMNAMATVF
-225 ASQNELAHEQYR
+225 ASQNELAHAQYR
-237 EAQDEIQIGFGLH
+237 ETQDEIQIGFGLH

-264 QSVLEHTCAPI
+264 QSVIEHTGAPI

-309 GDAFGNSLKE
+309 GDAFGDSLKE

-374 DYSTIHG
+374 DYSTVNG
-381 LGIPYPV
+381 LETPYPV
-388 GKKEVLAS
+388 AKQEVPAS
-396 HYFNTGVLVMNL
+396 HYFNTGVLCMNL
-408 NCIRADGNMREKILN
+408 DRIRAKGNMHENILN
-423 YLGENPGA
+423 YLEENQGA
-431 FLFDQDALNAVY
+431 RLLDQDALNAVY
-443 GDRTYLLDESWNTF
+443 GGETFLVDGSWNTF
-457 AHLIQYMPEKPLENR
+457 THLIQYTQGKPLENK

-477 ATTLILYT
+477 ASTLILYS

-496 ICRTPWGTEEGRK
+496 ICRTPWGEEEGK
-509 QLYRAL
+509 KHLYRAL
-515 GRMNGRLLQLE
+515 GRVNERLRQLE
-526 EVIAQISDFDKKH
+526 EVITQTSDFDKKH

-550 HIYDMLT
+550 NLYRMMP

-565 LEERDTEPN
+565 LDETDAEQNR
-574 SILPCRP
+574 ILPCRP
-581 YSDLSEE
+581 FSDLSEE

-609 EAMGLKRER
+609 EAMGLQREK
-618 DFFEIPCLLSPDR
+618 DFFVIPCLLSPDR